1 MIYEVLQT
9 LTDNLN
15 IYFRTKLKIQED
27 KAELSAI
34 VNQDG
39 TIALQSENKILVTL
53 LNIEREPFSASGQ
66 TVGRQRLSLNILVM
80 FSCHFSNSNYSE
92 AIRFLGLIITYFEEN
107 YTLEVNNIYDGKN
120 KIKIEIETFNLEKV
134 HNVWATIGAKYLP
147 SVIYKLRMI
156 VVDSNTI
163 STFTPALQS
172 VGAKT
177 NDNQVGKIST
187 GDAPDSMRMKSNND
201 LEATDRELEKSGLST
216 NTDSLKDPKTISQL
230 DNLDTS
236 NNNNLK

>member
-15 IYFRTKLKIQED
+15 VYFRTKLKIQED

-39 TIALQSENKILVTL
+39 TIALQSENKVLVTL
-53 LNIEREPFSASGQ
+53 FNIERESFSASPGN
-66 TVGRQRLSLNILVM
+66 VGRQKLSLNIFVI

-92 AIRFLGLIITYFEEN
+92 AIRFLDLIITYFEEN
-107 YTLEVNNIYDGKN
+107 YTLEVQNIYDGNN

-134 HNVWATIGAKYLP
+134 QNIWSTIGAKYLP

-156 VVDSNTI
+156 VVDSNNV
-163 STFTPALQS
+163 SSFTPAVQS
-172 VGAKT
+172 
-177 NDNQVGKIST
+177 
-187 GDAPDSMRMKSNND
+187 APVISNNTSSENNKANSISESNINN
-201 LEATDRELEKSGLST
+201 LEEIDKALEESGLST
-216 NTDSLKDPKTISQL
+216 DTNSLNDPNSLSQMN
-230 DNLDTS
+230 NLDK
-236 NNNNLK
+236 L

>member
-27 KAELSAI
+27 KAELSAV

-39 TIALQSENKILVTL
+39 TIALQSENKVLVTL

-66 TVGRQRLSLNILVM
+66 IIGRQKLSLNILVI

-92 AIRFLGLIITYFEEN
+92 AIRFLDLIITYFEEN
-107 YTLEVNNIYDGKN
+107 YTLEAQNIYDGNN
-120 KIKIEIETFNLEKV
+120 KIKVEIETYNIDKV

-147 SVIYKLRMI
+147 SVVYKLRMV
-156 VVDSNTI
+156 VVDSNSI
-163 STFTPALQS
+163 SSFTPAVNS
-172 VGAKT
+172 APEVANYESEGKT
-177 NDNQVGKIST
+177 TTPPVADQNTRNNALNNLEEIDKELAESGLLANSNDTN
-187 GDAPDSMRMKSNND
+187 NND
-201 LEATDRELEKSGLST
+201 KSSRL
-216 NTDSLKDPKTISQL
+216 NNL
-230 DNLDTS
+230 DNI
-236 NNNNLK
+236 K

>member
-39 TIALQSENKILVTL
+39 SIALQSENKVLVTL

-66 TVGRQRLSLNILVM
+66 IVGRQKLSLNILVI

-92 AIRFLGLIITYFEEN
+92 AIRFLDLIITYFEEN
-107 YTLEVNNIYDGKN
+107 YTLEAQNIYDGNN
-120 KIKIEIETFNLEKV
+120 KIKVEIETYNIDKV

-147 SVIYKLRMI
+147 SVVYKLRMV
-156 VVDSNTI
+156 VVDSNSI
-163 STFTPALQS
+163 SSFTPAVNS
-172 VGAKT
+172 APEVSNFESDRKNT
-177 NDNQVGKIST
+177 KNDALNNLEEIDKELAESGLLENPNK
-187 GDAPDSMRMKSNND
+187 GDNND
-201 LEATDRELEKSGLST
+201 KL
-216 NTDSLKDPKTISQL
+216 NNL
-230 DNLDTS
+230 DNI
-236 NNNNLK
+236 K

>member
-27 KAELSAI
+27 KAELSAV

-39 TIALQSENKILVTL
+39 TIALQSENKVLVTL

-66 TVGRQRLSLNILVM
+66 IIGRQKLSLNILVI

-92 AIRFLGLIITYFEEN
+92 AIRFLDLIITYFEEN
-107 YTLEVNNIYDGKN
+107 YTLEAQNIYDGNN
-120 KIKIEIETFNLEKV
+120 KIKVEIETYNIDKV

-147 SVIYKLRMI
+147 SVVYKLRMV
-156 VVDSNTI
+156 VVDSNSI
-163 STFTPALQS
+163 SSFTPAVNS
-172 VGAKT
+172 APEVANYESEGKT
-177 NDNQVGKIST
+177 TTPPVDDQNTK
-187 GDAPDSMRMKSNND
+187 NNALNN
-201 LEATDRELEKSGLST
+201 LEEIDKELAESGLSANSNDT
-216 NTDSLKDPKTISQL
+216 NNNDKSSKLNNL
-230 DNLDTS
+230 DNI
-236 NNNNLK
+236 K

>member
-15 IYFRTKLKIQED
+15 VYFRTKLKIQED

-39 TIALQSENKILVTL
+39 TIALQSENKVLVTL
-53 LNIEREPFSASGQ
+53 FNIERESFSASPGN
-66 TVGRQRLSLNILVM
+66 VGRQKLSLNIFVI

-92 AIRFLGLIITYFEEN
+92 AIRFLDLIITYFEEN
-107 YTLEVNNIYDGKN
+107 YTLEVQNIYDGNN

-134 HNVWATIGAKYLP
+134 QNIWSTIGAKYLP

-156 VVDSNTI
+156 VVDSNNV
-163 STFTPALQS
+163 SSFTPAVQS
-172 VGAKT
+172 
-177 NDNQVGKIST
+177 
-187 GDAPDSMRMKSNND
+187 APVISNNTSSENNNANSIIPESNINN
-201 LEATDRELEKSGLST
+201 LEEIDKALEESGLST
-216 NTDSLKDPKTISQL
+216 
-230 DNLDTS
+230 DTS
-236 NNNNLK
+236 NLNDPNSLSQMNNLDKL

>member
-15 IYFRTKLKIQED
+15 VYFRTKLKIQED

-39 TIALQSENKILVTL
+39 TIALQSENKVLVTL
-53 LNIEREPFSASGQ
+53 FNIERESFSASPGN
-66 TVGRQRLSLNILVM
+66 VGRQKLSLNIFVI

-92 AIRFLGLIITYFEEN
+92 AIRFLDLIITYFEEN
-107 YTLEVNNIYDGKN
+107 YTLEVQNIYDGNN

-134 HNVWATIGAKYLP
+134 QNIWSTIGAKYLP

-156 VVDSNTI
+156 VVDSNNI
-163 STFTPALQS
+163 SSFTPAVQS
-172 VGAKT
+172 
-177 NDNQVGKIST
+177 
-187 GDAPDSMRMKSNND
+187 APVISNNTSSENNNTNSIIPESNINN
-201 LEATDRELEKSGLST
+201 LEEIDKALEESGLST
-216 NTDSLKDPKTISQL
+216 DTSSLNDPNSLSQMN
-230 DNLDTS
+230 NLDK
-236 NNNNLK
+236 L

>member
-15 IYFRTKLKIQED
+15 VYFRTKLKIQED

-39 TIALQSENKILVTL
+39 TIALQSENKVLVTL
-53 LNIEREPFSASGQ
+53 FNIERESFSASPGN
-66 TVGRQRLSLNILVM
+66 VGRQKLSLNIFVI

-92 AIRFLGLIITYFEEN
+92 AIRFLDLIITYFEEN
-107 YTLEVNNIYDGKN
+107 YTLEVQNIYDGNN

-134 HNVWATIGAKYLP
+134 QNIWSTIGAKYLP

-156 VVDSNTI
+156 VVDSNNV
-163 STFTPALQS
+163 SSFTPAVQS
-172 VGAKT
+172 
-177 NDNQVGKIST
+177 
-187 GDAPDSMRMKSNND
+187 APVISNNTSSENNNANSIIPESNINN
-201 LEATDRELEKSGLST
+201 LEEIDKALEESCLST
-216 NTDSLKDPKTISQL
+216 DTSSLNDPNSLSQMN
-230 DNLDTS
+230 NLDK
-236 NNNNLK
+236 L

>member
-15 IYFRTKLKIQED
+15 VYFRTRLKIQED

-39 TIALQSENKILVTL
+39 TIALQSENKVLVSL
-53 LNIEREPFSASGQ
+53 LNIEREPFSASSANI
-66 TVGRQRLSLNILVM
+66 GRQKLSLNIFVI

-92 AIRFLGLIITYFEEN
+92 AIRFLDLIITYFEEN
-107 YTLEVNNIYDGKN
+107 YTLEVQNIYDGNN

-134 HNVWATIGAKYLP
+134 QNIWSTIGAKYLP

-156 VVDSNTI
+156 VVDSNNV
-163 STFTPALQS
+163 SSFTPAVQS
-172 VGAKT
+172 
-177 NDNQVGKIST
+177 
-187 GDAPDSMRMKSNND
+187 APVISNNTSSENNNANSIIPESNINN
-201 LEATDRELEKSGLST
+201 LEEIDKALEESGLST
-216 NTDSLKDPKTISQL
+216 DTSSLNDPNSLSQMN
-230 DNLDTS
+230 NLDK
-236 NNNNLK
+236 L

>member
-39 TIALQSENKILVTL
+39 TIALQSENKVLVTL

-66 TVGRQRLSLNILVM
+66 IIGRQKLSLNLMVI

-92 AIRFLGLIITYFEEN
+92 AIRFLDLIITYFEEN
-107 YTLEVNNIYDGKN
+107 YTLEAQNIYDGNN
-120 KIKIEIETFNLEKV
+120 KIKIEIETYNIDKV
-134 HNVWATIGAKYLP
+134 HNIWATIGAKYLP
-147 SVIYKLRMI
+147 SVVYKLRMV
-156 VVDSNTI
+156 VVDSNNI
-163 STFTPALQS
+163 SSFSPAVNSAPEVANFESDGKTTTPPDANQNTKNNAL
-172 VGAKT
+172 
-177 NDNQVGKIST
+177 
-187 GDAPDSMRMKSNND
+187 NN
-201 LEATDRELEKSGLST
+201 LEEIDKELAESGLSSDISKLNDP
-216 NTDSLKDPKTISQL
+216 NTLSQL
-230 DNLDTS
+230 NNLD
-236 NNNNLK
+236 NIK

>member
-1 MIYEVLQT
+1 
-9 LTDNLN
+9 
-15 IYFRTKLKIQED
+15 
-27 KAELSAI
+27 
-34 VNQDG
+34 
-39 TIALQSENKILVTL
+39 
-53 LNIEREPFSASGQ
+53 
-66 TVGRQRLSLNILVM
+66 
-80 FSCHFSNSNYSE
+80 
-92 AIRFLGLIITYFEEN
+92 
-107 YTLEVNNIYDGKN
+107 
-120 KIKIEIETFNLEKV
+120 
-134 HNVWATIGAKYLP
+134 
-147 SVIYKLRMI
+147 MI

-172 VGAKT
+172 VDAKT

-201 LEATDRELEKSGLST
+201 LEAIDRELEKSGLST

>member
-15 IYFRTKLKIQED
+15 VYFRTKLKIQED

-39 TIALQSENKILVTL
+39 TIALQSENKVLVTL

-66 TVGRQRLSLNILVM
+66 IVGRQKLSLNILVI

-92 AIRFLGLIITYFEEN
+92 AIRFLDLIITYFEEN
-107 YTLEVNNIYDGKN
+107 YTLEAQNIYDGNN
-120 KIKIEIETFNLEKV
+120 KIKVEIETYNIDKV

-147 SVIYKLRMI
+147 SVVYKLRMV
-156 VVDSNTI
+156 VVDSNSI
-163 STFTPALQS
+163 SSFTPAVNS
-172 VGAKT
+172 APEVSNFESDRKNT
-177 NDNQVGKIST
+177 KNDALNNLEEIDKELAESGLLENPNN
-187 GDAPDSMRMKSNND
+187 GDNND
-201 LEATDRELEKSGLST
+201 KL
-216 NTDSLKDPKTISQL
+216 NNL
-230 DNLDTS
+230 DNI
-236 NNNNLK
+236 K

>member
-39 TIALQSENKILVTL
+39 SIALQSENKVLVTL

-66 TVGRQRLSLNILVM
+66 IVGRQKLSLNLLVI

-92 AIRFLGLIITYFEEN
+92 GIRFLDLIITYFEEN
-107 YTLEVNNIYDGKN
+107 YTLEAQNIYDGNN
-120 KIKIEIETFNLEKV
+120 KIKIEIETYNIDKV
-134 HNVWATIGAKYLP
+134 HNIWATIGAKYLP
-147 SVIYKLRMI
+147 SVVYKLRMLI
-156 VVDSNTI
+156 VDSNSI
-163 STFTPALQS
+163 SSFTPAVQ
-172 VGAKT
+172 GAPS
-177 NDNQVGKIST
+177 I
-187 GDAPDSMRMKSNND
+187 SNNAQ
-201 LEATDRELEKSGLST
+201 EG
-216 NTDSLKDPKTISQL
+216 NTSDPNTISALNNL
-230 DNLDTS
+230 DNI
-236 NNNNLK
+236 K

>member
-15 IYFRTKLKIQED
+15 VYFRTKLKIQED

-39 TIALQSENKILVTL
+39 TIALQSENKVLVTL
-53 LNIEREPFSASGQ
+53 FNIERESFSASPGN
-66 TVGRQRLSLNILVM
+66 VGRQKLSLNIFVI

-92 AIRFLGLIITYFEEN
+92 AIRFLDLIITYFEEN
-107 YTLEVNNIYDGKN
+107 YTLEVQNIYDGNN

-134 HNVWATIGAKYLP
+134 QNIWSTIGAKYLP

-156 VVDSNTI
+156 VVDSNNV
-163 STFTPALQS
+163 SSFTPAVQS
-172 VGAKT
+172 
-177 NDNQVGKIST
+177 
-187 GDAPDSMRMKSNND
+187 APVISNNTSSENNNANSIIPESNINN
-201 LEATDRELEKSGLST
+201 LEEIDKALEESGLST
-216 NTDSLKDPKTISQL
+216 DTSSLNNPNSYSQMN
-230 DNLDTS
+230 NLDK
-236 NNNNLK
+236 L